1 MTEASPVLSEMT
13 MDDYDEVFSLWKNTA
28 GIGLTDA
35 DSREGTAAYLEHN
48 PGLSVV
54 VRQNGRLVGAVLCG
68 HDGRRAYLHHLAV
81 AGDFRHRGIGRKLV
95 EECLARAAA
104 QGIHKAHAWVYA
116 ENQSGLEF
124 WQQIGWTCRTEL
136 QILSRLTAQG

>member
-1 MTEASPVLSEMT
+1 MTLPALVVSEMT
-13 MDDYDEVFSLWKNTA
+13 IGDYDEVFSLWKGTA
-28 GIGLTDA
+28 GIGLSDA
-35 DSREGTAAYLEHN
+35 DSREGTAAYLKHN

-54 VRQNGRLVGAVLCG
+54 ARQGGRLVGAVLCG

-81 AGDFRHRGIGRKLV
+81 AGDFRHRGVGRRLV
-95 EECLARAAA
+95 DECLARAAA
-104 QGIHKAHAWVYA
+104 QGIHKSHAWVYA

-136 QILSRLTAQG
+136 QIMSRLTAQS